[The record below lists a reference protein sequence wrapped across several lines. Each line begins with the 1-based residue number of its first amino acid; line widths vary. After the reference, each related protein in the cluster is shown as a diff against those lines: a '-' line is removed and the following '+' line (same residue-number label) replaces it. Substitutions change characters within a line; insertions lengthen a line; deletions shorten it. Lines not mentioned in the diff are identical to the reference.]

1 MPCFGIAGRP
11 SGPDT
16 LLAWYDRGAP
26 GPTRLSLA
34 SRQAGEAGRV
44 RRQVTGRNFRWGSRD
59 LGGTGPKGVVAVGS
73 DGRIAAAVQ
82 SEGAE
87 RPDRAV
93 AVNRRADSTP
103 IGTLMR

>member
-1 MPCFGIAGRP
+1 MPCFGIAERP

-26 GPTRLSLA
+26 EPTRLSLA

-59 LGGTGPKGVVAVGS
+59 LGGTGSKGVVTVGS

-93 AVNRRADSTP
+93 AVNRRAD
-103 IGTLMR
+103 